1 MGMLRLFFV
10 ILVAG
15 AYVAVAQQ
23 QPFHASRNAVLS
35 VDILPSLPESF
46 NPIPT
51 TVVTV
56 DCLFCSST
64 DGGEVSSS
72 TWFDTTI
79 YTQIFSLG
87 TEFPEPSAP
96 SEPSGIVSA
105 EASGT
110 VICAP
115 HCQTFVTAPWKSG
128 ESKVAP
134 LTPVPV
140 ATSCITIFN
149 TPIPIPLPTTDMWT
163 PVVPS
168 PSLSTST
175 SCSTTETDLSP
186 WTWHMPGPSLS
197 TELASSGLGIPPWTS
212 AATEEAT
219 VITESTSG
227 ATVVL
232 PSGTEITPTW
242 SFVSVQTS
250 PATEVSASTW
260 KSTSTLT
267 EEIPVSEPCTTEIT
281 VTMTKTFYET
291 WESKTLQ
298 IATLSRTIST
308 TIETVI
314 VEAYSTST
322 GEVVVE
328 GTKTELTTVEAVS
341 SGVDCSEAGKCC
353 AACSATAESIG
364 VEMTTSTLVG
374 TYTTVEEYVS
384 SAGGSW
390 VPAESPSGTAVAP
403 GAEGSIPSTSET
415 FTETTTI
422 SGSYA
427 ESETAG
433 PTSVQTAGA
442 AHVKAAVGIG
452 AIFGLMGLLA

>member
-46 NPIPT
+46 DSIPT

-64 DGGEVSSS
+64 DDGEVSSS
-72 TWFDTTI
+72 TWVDTTI
-79 YTQIFSLG
+79 YTQIFSIG
-87 TEFPEPSAP
+87 TEFPEP

-115 HCQTFVTAPWKSG
+115 HCQTFVTVPWKSG
-128 ESKVAP
+128 ESKIAP

-140 ATSCITIFN
+140 TTSCITIFN
-149 TPIPIPLPTTDMWT
+149 TPIPIPLPTIDMWT

-175 SCSTTETDLSP
+175 SCSTTDTDLSP
-186 WTWHMPGPSLS
+186 WTWHQPGPSLS
-197 TELASSGLGIPPWTS
+197 TELASK
-212 AATEEAT
+212 
-219 VITESTSG
+219 
-227 ATVVL
+227 
-232 PSGTEITPTW
+232 ITPTW

-267 EEIPVSEPCTTEIT
+267 EGVPVSEPCTTEIT

-298 IATLSRTIST
+298 IVTLSRTIST

-341 SGVDCSEAGKCC
+341 SGVDCSEAEKCC
-353 AACSATAESIG
+353 AACSVTAESVG
-364 VEMTTSTLVG
+364 VETTTSTLVG

-390 VPAESPSGTAVAP
+390 VPAESPSGTAVIP
-403 GAEGSIPSTSET
+403 GTEGSTPTNSET
-415 FTETTTI
+415 LTETTTI
-422 SGSYA
+422 SGSHA
-427 ESETAG
+427 ETETAG

-442 AHVKAAVGIG
+442 AHVTAAVGIG